1 MIQPYNKKLIDE
13 LILKTGPYDRFYLK
27 EDVEGGLCSTNSIT
41 TESSECTGESE
52 DTRIRTD
59 L

>member
-27 EDVEGGLCSTNSIT
+27 EDVEGELCNTNSIT
-41 TESSECTGESE
+41 TESLECTGELGAI
-52 DTRIRTD
+52 RIRME